1 MSGLRGKTAEESQA
15 DTSLLSRRI
24 FSSPRPRRMVGPIL
38 GVSLLAAV
46 LLTLPAFSWEG
57 LTRAFL
63 VLAAAYGGSAVLTLA
78 AIRALGGRSFLR
90 RTTLQSFVDACTM
103 LAFVAAVALAQGLAW
118 AAGSAPFEVD
128 RARLLG
134 LGFAATAWLRH
145 AVWISTSDHRHSRTV
160 LPTAMTFLL
169 GFAAVN
175 LALPT
180 PLADDALAVL
190 LFLIFLAAGVA
201 FAAVASQPIRHAFA
215 VNGLRLMR
223 HLLDHMT
230 DQTEEARREL
240 EAFFDSFAQPAEVRT
255 AALALRPTRGPPV
268 VIVVTHAHPGPFGV
282 VAGSDLPA
290 KLRSALADVS
300 PAVIV
305 PHGPSTHDYNPAT
318 TAECAKIAA
327 TVRELLRDAKPLPG
341 GSRFARATV
350 GKATATAQ
358 MFGDVALVTASLAP
372 NPTDDIDSPTGH
384 VAIHAAKDAGAR
396 DCLFVDAHNW
406 AEVAEGAIRFGSEES
421 LAVVEATHRAT
432 RAARQRPAVSLRAG
446 LAEAPFGSPREGA
459 GRQGLQVLVVEA
471 DGERVAYLQFDGNNM
486 VPGLRDEVLAAV
498 KGVVDDGEVLTT
510 DNHSV
515 NATMG
520 GYNPVGMRLDR
531 GKIVALAGDLV
542 RKAVADLRPV
552 ESAAASGVTHGLRVF
567 GHENTARLTS
577 SVNATISIL
586 RPTAILTMGLALA
599 ASVALLVLVP

>member
-1 MSGLRGKTAEESQA
+1 MNGLQGKTAEESQA

-38 GVSLLAAV
+38 GVSLLAA
-46 LLTLPAFSWEG
+46 LLFALPAFSWDG
-57 LTRAFL
+57 LARTFL
-63 VLAAAYGGSAVLTLA
+63 VLAPTYGASAVLTLA
-78 AIRALGGRSFLR
+78 AIRALGGRTFLR
-90 RTTLQSFVDACTM
+90 RTTLQAFVDACTM
-103 LAFVAAVALAQGLAW
+103 LGFVGAVALAQGLAW
-118 AAGSAPFEVD
+118 AARGAAFD
-128 RARLLG
+128 YDGARLLY

-145 AVWISTSDHRHSRTV
+145 AVWISTADHRHARTV
-160 LPTAMTFLL
+160 LPSAVTFLL
-169 GFAAVN
+169 GFLAVK
-175 LALPT
+175 LAFPT
-180 PLADDALAVL
+180 TPADDALALL
-190 LFLIFLAAGVA
+190 LFLAFLAGGIA
-201 FAAVASQPIRHAFA
+201 FALVASQPIRHAFD

-240 EAFFDSFAQPAEVRT
+240 ESFFETFAQPAEVRT
-255 AALALRPTRGPPV
+255 AALALRPLHGDPA

-290 KLRSALADVS
+290 KLRAALADASRFVM
-300 PAVIV
+300 V
-305 PHGPSTHDYNPAT
+305 PHGPSTHDNNPST
-318 TAECAKIAA
+318 SAECGKIAA
-327 TVRELLRDAKPLPG
+327 TVREVLREAKPVPG
-341 GSRFARATV
+341 GSEFVRATV

-358 MFGDVALVTASLAP
+358 LFGDVALVTASLAP
-372 NPTDDIDSPTGH
+372 NPTDDIDGPTGH
-384 VAIHAAKDAGAR
+384 AAIHAAKDAGAR

-406 AEVAEGAIRFGSEES
+406 AAIAEGAVRFGSEES
-421 LAVVEATHRAT
+421 LAVIEAAHRAT
-432 RAARQRPAVSLRAG
+432 RAARARPTMRLRVG
-446 LAEAPFGSPREGA
+446 LAEAPFGRPRDGA
-459 GRQGLQVLVVEA
+459 GGQGLQVLAVEA
-471 DGERVAYLQFDGNNM
+471 DGQRVAYLQFDGNNM
-486 VPGLRDEVLAAV
+486 VPGLRDEILAAV

-520 GYNPVGMRLDR
+520 GFNPVGMRLDR
-531 GKIVALAGDLV
+531 ARIAALAADLV
-542 RKAVADLRPV
+542 GKALADLRPV

-599 ASVALLVLVP
+599 ASLVLLVLVP